1 MGGIPG
7 FTDDVIINRRGK
19 QGGERRFGVW
29 SLGLGVVLTEQQP
42 QTPNP
47 KLQTPSHSTFLQVYL
62 LHESGWFYV
71 HKECGTV

>member
-19 QGGERRFGVW
+19 QGGEREG
-29 SLGLGVVLTEQQP
+29 LGLGVVLTEQQP

-47 KLQTPSHSTFLQVYL
+47 KLQTFSPFYL
-62 LHESGWFYV
+62 LTSIFV
-71 HKECGTV
+71 A